1 MKGAD
6 MHIPDGYLGPATC
19 GIFYVVM
26 APIWFAASRMAK
38 KTLKAKQVP
47 LLGIGAAFSFV
58 IMMFNVPIPG
68 GTTGHAVGAVLVAI
82 LLGPWAACIAVTV
95 ALVVQA
101 LLFGDGG
108 ITAIGA
114 NCFNMAFIEVFAGYY
129 IYRLISAGS
138 PLTSGRRIIAAGV
151 AGYVALNLAA
161 LTTAIMFGI
170 QPLLYK
176 TASGQSL
183 YCPYGLGVAIPAM
196 LGEHL
201 LVFGWI
207 EAIITALVIR
217 YLQKHDPSLLG
228 EEGI

>member
-1 MKGAD
+1 MYA
-6 MHIPDGYLGPATC
+6 
-19 GIFYVVM
+19 VM
-26 APIWFAASRMAK
+26 LPIWAVASRIVK
-38 KTLKAKQVP
+38 KTLQARQVP
-47 LLGIGAAFSFV
+47 LLAIGAAFSFV

-129 IYRLISAGS
+129 LYKFISGRS
-138 PLTSGRRIIAAGV
+138 SITSGRRVIAAGI
-151 AGYVALNLAA
+151 AGYVAINVAA
-161 LTTAIMFGI
+161 FSAAVLFGI

-176 TASGQSL
+176 TATGQSL
-183 YCPYGLGVAIPAM
+183 YCPYGLNVAIPAM
-196 LGEHL
+196 LGEHML
-201 LVFGWI
+201 IFGWV
-207 EAIITALVIR
+207 EAIVTALVVK
-217 YLQKHDPSLLG
+217 YLQKQDPSLLG
-228 EEGI
+228 AGEEVAL